1 MSDFT
6 QVSYS
11 KAFAM
16 NFLGDSP
23 RWYKLFIIAC
33 LIINP
38 IVTFAISPM
47 LAGWMLVLEFIFTLA
62 MALKCYPLQP
72 GGLLAI
78 EACFIG
84 LCEMGHVREEI
95 EANLEV
101 ILLLMFMVAGIH
113 FIRDLLLFIFTKLF
127 VTIRSNVAQ
136 AVIFCFMAAFLSAF
150 LDALTVLA
158 VMIAICTGIYA
169 MYKKFICGDSE
180 PSHISDDRFVRSEY
194 KADLEHFR
202 AYLRSILMHAA
213 VGTALGGVCTL
224 VGEPQNLIVGE
235 YAGWHFVEFAIR
247 MSPVSAPV
255 FVCGLLTCFLIEKIG
270 LFGFGHSMPDSVYQ
284 VLVENDRKTTAEL
297 TSRDK
302 LKLICQALCAVW
314 LIIGLALHLAA
325 VGLIGLSII
334 IFATSLCGIT
344 SEEQIGH
351 AFTESLPFCSLL
363 CVFFTVVTVI
373 AEQQLFVPLISW
385 VLSTPPEQQ
394 LPIFYL
400 ANGVLSAV
408 SDNVFVATI
417 YIQQIFEAL
426 KNGIIDHEQFNHLA
440 VAVNTGTNLPSVAT
454 PNGQAAF
461 LFLLTS
467 ALSPLIRLP
476 YLKMMYMALPYTI
489 VLTIVGL
496 LCTTFLL
503 PGMTDSLIEAGVLQP
518 HGIGTPGGGGG
529 H

>member
-1 MSDFT
+1 MSEL
-6 QVSYS
+6 SYT
-11 KAFAM
+11 KAFGL
-16 NFLGDSP
+16 NFLGNSP
-23 RWYKLFIIAC
+23 NWYKLTIIAF

-38 IVTFAISPM
+38 IIAFAISPV
-47 LAGWMLVLEFIFTLA
+47 LAGWFLVIEFIFTLA

-72 GGLLAI
+72 GGLLAV

-101 ILLLMFMVAGIH
+101 LLLLMFMVAGIH

-127 VTIRSNVAQ
+127 VKVRSHILQ
-136 AVIFCFMAAFLSAF
+136 GLIFCFMGAFLSAF

-169 MYKKFICGDSE
+169 MYKTYISGDSE
-180 PSHISDDRFVRSEY
+180 PTHISDDRFVRAEF
-194 KADLEHFR
+194 KEDQEKFR
-202 AYLRSILMHAA
+202 AYLRSMLMHSA

-224 VGEPQNLIVGE
+224 VGEPQNLIVG
-235 YAGWHFVEFAIR
+235 AIADWPFMEFAIR
-247 MSPVSAPV
+247 VSPVSMPTLA
-255 FVCGLLTCFLIEKIG
+255 CGLLTCFIIEKFH
-270 LFGFGHSMPDSVYQ
+270 LFGFGQPMPDSVYNL
-284 VLVENDRKTTAEL
+284 LVENDKKTSQSMTR
-297 TSRDK
+297 RDS
-302 LKLICQALCAVW
+302 LKLWVQAICAVW
-314 LIIGLALHLAA
+314 LIIGLAFHLAA

-334 IFATSLCGIT
+334 IFATAFCGIT

-363 CVFFTVVTVI
+363 CVFFAVVTVI
-373 AEQQLFVPLISW
+373 AEQKMFVPLINW
-385 VLSTPPEQQ
+385 VLERPPEDQ

-417 YIQQIFEAL
+417 YIQEVHKALEA
-426 KNGIIDHEQFNHLA
+426 GIIGHEEFNHLA
-440 VAVNTGTNLPSVAT
+440 VAINTGTNLPSVAT

-467 ALSPLIRLP
+467 AISPLIKLP
-476 YLKMMYMALPYTI
+476 YLRMVYMALPYTV

-496 LCTTFLL
+496 IGTWYFLPPITDYFIEQGILL
-503 PGMTDSLIEAGVLQP
+503 P
-518 HGIGTPGGGGG
+518 HG